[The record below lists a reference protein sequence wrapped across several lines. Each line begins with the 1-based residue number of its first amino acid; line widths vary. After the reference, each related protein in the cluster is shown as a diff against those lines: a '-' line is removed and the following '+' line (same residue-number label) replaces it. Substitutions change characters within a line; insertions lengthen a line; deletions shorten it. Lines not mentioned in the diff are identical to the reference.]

1 MKGCVSE
8 VQKQVLFDEIIP
20 LQTNT
25 TNEIETEKN
34 PNIFQEI
41 WRCRKKEAI
50 FVKCFYY
57 NQNAKIK

>member
-1 MKGCVSE
+1 VKGCVSE

-41 WRCRKKEAI
+41 
-50 FVKCFYY
+50 
-57 NQNAKIK
+57 